1 MAKKCVINKITKKKK
16 LNKEF
21 LLMKIKWKK
30 HVQKL
35 VMKLKKYLME
45 IKDKNIKLKQTK
57 IMENLIN
64 LK

>member
-1 MAKKCVINKITKKKK
+1 MKKQ
-16 LNKEF
+16 
-21 LLMKIKWKK
+21 
-30 HVQKL
+30 VQKL

-57 IMENLIN
+57 IMKNLIN

>member
-1 MAKKCVINKITKKKK
+1 M
-16 LNKEF
+16 
-21 LLMKIKWKK
+21 KK

-57 IMENLIN
+57 IMANLIN

>member
-1 MAKKCVINKITKKKK
+1 MKKY
-16 LNKEF
+16 
-21 LLMKIKWKK
+21 
-30 HVQKL
+30 VQKL